1 VEPIKPE
8 FAPIICPRCNE
19 KASRGMV
26 YCPRCA
32 SPLDEAARSRMQVE
46 DETTRDE
53 LIKLRKVVE
62 KYLSDA
68 PTS

>member
-1 VEPIKPE
+1 
-8 FAPIICPRCNE
+8 
-19 KASRGMV
+19 MV